1 MELFIISFISWTLTI
16 LAPCILP
23 LLPIILA
30 WTSQNNSKKT
40 WVEIILWLSISVFI
54 FSIILKTTT
63 LFIDLP
69 NSFWTSISGLILIFL
84 WIITIFPNLWKKI
97 SMIFKLDQKTN
108 SKFNESLNSN
118 SKLKNYFIWASLW
131 PVFSSCSPTYWL
143 ILAVILPNNFAV
155 WSLYLISYILWLAF
169 VLLLISLFWQKMI
182 QKLRFISNPNGNFK
196 KFLWVIFLI
205 IWLFIFTG
213 LDKKFEA
220 KIIENWYFDTIDF
233 ENNLIKKID
242 F

>member
-1 MELFIISFISWTLTI
+1 MI
-16 LAPCILP
+16 L
-23 LLPIILA
+23 
-30 WTSQNNSKKT
+30 
-40 WVEIILWLSISVFI
+40 
-54 FSIILKTTT
+54 
-63 LFIDLP
+63 
-69 NSFWTSISGLILIFL
+69 
-84 WIITIFPNLWKKI
+84 
-97 SMIFKLDQKTN
+97 KLDQKTN